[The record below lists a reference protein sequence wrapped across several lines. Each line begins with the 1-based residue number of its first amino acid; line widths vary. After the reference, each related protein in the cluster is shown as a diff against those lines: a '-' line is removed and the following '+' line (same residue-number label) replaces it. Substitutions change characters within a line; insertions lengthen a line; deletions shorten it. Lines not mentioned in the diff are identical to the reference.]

1 MICKCY
7 DTRKSLRG
15 WVDATTPI
23 LGESYGVCL
32 GTREIDRC
40 TCNGDES
47 HCDFYP
53 NVRKIAR
60 GKLTQLEAE
69 QKKQQEIEELHRMFQ
84 NLTDYINEINNEVQS
99 M

>member
-7 DTRKSLRG
+7 DTRKPLRG

-60 GKLTQLEAE
+60 DKLTQLEAE